1 MLEEIKK
8 KEEFCGTKK
17 RNNESKAILRAK
29 KFAFGPCEG
38 RTHDLGVISTTLCR
52 LS

>member
-1 MLEEIKK
+1 MYINTDHDVKEWDCAKKAVYSEIKK
-8 KEEFCGTKK
+8 F
-17 RNNESKAILRAK
+17 L
-29 KFAFGPCEG
+29 GPCEG